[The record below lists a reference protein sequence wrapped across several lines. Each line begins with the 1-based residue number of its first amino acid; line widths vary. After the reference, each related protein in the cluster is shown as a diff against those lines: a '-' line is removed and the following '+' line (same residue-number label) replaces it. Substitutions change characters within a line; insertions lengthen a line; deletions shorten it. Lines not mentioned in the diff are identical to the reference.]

1 MSILSCVYVLCCQAK
16 VQSPKEDDDDD
27 DDDDHVP
34 PIAANLA
41 RDSLFQKKYNE
52 VEEEELYTPL

>member
-1 MSILSCVYVLCCQAK
+1 MYVLCRQAK